1 MADAD
6 TGWSSAARTD
16 AMGCMLQR
24 GDAGSL
30 LRVKL
35 RVVSQRV
42 RAIGHCLQQRSM
54 RYTSDSSLI
63 PARSSLVAAE
73 AGASGQ

>member
-1 MADAD
+1 
-6 TGWSSAARTD
+6 
-16 AMGCMLQR
+16 MLQR

-42 RAIGHCLQQRSM
+42 RAIGHCLQRSM
-54 RYTSDSSLI
+54 RGTNELAHWSLR
-63 PARSSLVAAE
+63 ALLALSQLKLAS
-73 AGASGQ
+73 ASGQ